1 VDGIAV
7 LMALVFGAF
16 TVAAVMLL
24 LGALVELFL
33 RWLRRVI

>member
-1 VDGIAV
+1 
-7 LMALVFGAF
+7 MALVFGAF